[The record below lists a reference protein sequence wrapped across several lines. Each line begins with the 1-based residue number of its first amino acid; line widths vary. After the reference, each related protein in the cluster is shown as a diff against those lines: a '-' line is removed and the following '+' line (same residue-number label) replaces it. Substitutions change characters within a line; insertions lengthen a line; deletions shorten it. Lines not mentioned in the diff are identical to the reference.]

1 MPRQDMTN
9 ITHFIDFHEKRTLMT
24 ESYFELIQICSLPPT
39 LVKVLQVCAL
49 VLTGW
54 LACVGLAMLMMP
66 YIPLTPRKPNKD
78 IFFAACQ
85 EKIRKSF
92 HHQTEETFQTIEM
105 GSNRVLRTNTEDPTV
120 FMVLVPQGA
129 MPTAYRL
136 VALLIHCILLANQLP
151 ASEHHI
157 LRVTSNG
164 ANFTSPDHEWPLFH
178 QIKNQLRLYG
188 VAAVLSFECVHPHV
202 VRSLQLLV
210 PQVHAPSPESVLILV
225 VDLKNRLTEY
235 QKKNSTPNSIGRTF
249 LQEYF
254 GPYFYQL
261 ELQEII
267 KRFGCRCMLIN
278 AEQNI

>member
-85 EKIRKSF
+85 EKI
-92 HHQTEETFQTIEM
+92 
-105 GSNRVLRTNTEDPTV
+105 
-120 FMVLVPQGA
+120 
-129 MPTAYRL
+129 RL